1 MSTLEN
7 ALVKLSSADQYVRD
21 EGWDDIAYLDL
32 TPADGLR
39 LIAASVRT
47 YPEDRSYQ
55 STSAR
60 ILQHLNGMPH
70 PVFVPALVGIYDR
83 LVDKKDARET
93 VLGYLMHVA
102 TDASF
107 AAFAHLLSL
116 PASETVTL
124 HVPLAV
130 PLRDAPPAA
139 VRLFPGLLASVPNL
153 DDRNEIHLLALDYIK
168 KGLLR
173 LEDFPEYCEYCV
185 ARLQSALERFRPGAG
200 SALPE
205 FGSKDDAVAAI
216 ELGPLLELARYVREP
231 AVDHL
236 LRAVLETENLFD
248 PWPGDGD
255 RFKLFAAVS
264 LLARGQSVEPSSLAA
279 LASTPTLRWRLWSQ
293 LEDVGRLEEF
303 PRGCSSQDDLAE
315 AEMVG
320 WLEHPA
326 EMAMPPEDIERL
338 TRFVI
343 RTDDE
348 ERQLFYL
355 FRFRHSQFPEER
367 PGEWFVGVAGPYPFA
382 GPPRI
387 GGRRTFSKFGRYEA
401 KELMDHV
408 KEYLLE
414 GAELVET
421 F

>member
-1 MSTLEN
+1 MSMLES
-7 ALVKLSSADQYVRD
+7 ALAKLSSAEKYVRD
-21 EGWDDIAYLDL
+21 EGWDDIGDLDL

-60 ILQHLNGMPH
+60 ILQHLGGMPH

-93 VLGYLMHVA
+93 VLSYLMHMA

-107 AAFAHLLSL
+107 AAVTHLLSL
-116 PASETVTL
+116 PASATVSL
-124 HVPLAV
+124 HVPLMV
-130 PLRDAPPAA
+130 PLRDTPPAG
-139 VRLFPGLLASVPNL
+139 VRLLPGLLASVPNL
-153 DDRNEIHLLALDYIK
+153 DERSEIHLLALDYIK
-168 KGLLR
+168 KGLLHV
-173 LEDFPEYCEYCV
+173 EEFPEYCHYCL
-185 ARLQSALERFRPGAG
+185 ARLQSVLQRFRPGTG
-200 SALPE
+200 SSAPE
-205 FGSKDDAVAAI
+205 IRSKDDAVCVT
-216 ELGPLLELARYVREP
+216 EFGPLLELVRYVREP
-231 AVDHL
+231 SVDHL
-236 LRAVLETENLFD
+236 LRAVLETENVFSA
-248 PWPGDGD
+248 WPGDRD

-264 LLARGQSVEPSSLAA
+264 LLARGQSVGPSTLAA

-338 TRFVI
+338 TRYVI
-343 RTDDE
+343 LTDDE

-355 FRFRHSQFPEER
+355 FRFRHSQFPDEH
-367 PGEWFVGVAGPYPFA
+367 PGDWFVGVAGPYPFA

-408 KEYLLE
+408 KEYLPE
-414 GAELVET
+414 GAELVEL